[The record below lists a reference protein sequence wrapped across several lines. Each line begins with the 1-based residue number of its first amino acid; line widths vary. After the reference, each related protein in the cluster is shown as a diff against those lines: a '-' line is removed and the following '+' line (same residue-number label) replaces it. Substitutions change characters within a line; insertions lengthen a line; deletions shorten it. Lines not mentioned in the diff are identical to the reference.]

1 MTLKIETPVNDA
13 LIDAPVNDARIAG
26 MVHEA
31 GTGIKS
37 DRNAILE
44 NSLKVLFEGFDDNKE
59 GSNFSYK
66 NNYFFIT

>member
-1 MTLKIETPVNDA
+1 MTLKIDTSVNDA
-13 LIDAPVNDARIAG
+13 LIDAPVNDARVAG

-44 NSLKVLFEGFDDNKE
+44 NSLKFLFEGYDDNKK
-59 GSNFSYK
+59 GSNFSH
-66 NNYFFIT
+66 

>member
-1 MTLKIETPVNDA
+1 MSLKIDTPVNDA

>member
-1 MTLKIETPVNDA
+1 MTQF
-13 LIDAPVNDARIAG
+13 DAPVNDAGVTG

-44 NSLKVLFEGFDDNKE
+44 NSLKFLFEGFDDNKK
-59 GSNFSYK
+59 GSNFSH
-66 NNYFFIT
+66 